1 MQQSRVLGLGH
12 ITELGEL
19 EGVRGEDFLRVFE
32 PQDIDANAGD
42 LEVLADDEERH
53 GRLSSA
59 RGVHEKH
66 PNWLIGG
73 ILAWVG
79 RGQASRGHVMAPKD
93 LMAVREEVTA
103 LTWRVGDK
111 VGRLAVEDGAN
122 ELPEAVVLKQGLS
135 QHL

>member
-1 MQQSRVLGLGH
+1 
-12 ITELGEL
+12 
-19 EGVRGEDFLRVFE
+19 
-32 PQDIDANAGD
+32 
-42 LEVLADDEERH
+42 
-53 GRLSSA
+53 
-59 RGVHEKH
+59 
-66 PNWLIGG
+66 
-73 ILAWVG
+73 
-79 RGQASRGHVMAPKD
+79 MAPKD